1 MLCAVLYFCFLTAAG
16 GDLFLSLIDPRHAVS
31 GPDRRLIYWA
41 GSVAIVLSAL
51 SIGVEGALA
60 AGASLSGI
68 AELAVWRIGLD
79 TTLTVSAASLI
90 AGRTVML
97 VTLSRGL
104 RVVAVAGVL
113 LALAG
118 FALALRNPSLP
129 ARVMPPSRT
138 LPAVE

>member
-1 MLCAVLYFCFLTAAG
+1 
-16 GDLFLSLIDPRHAVS
+16 
-31 GPDRRLIYWA
+31 
-41 GSVAIVLSAL
+41 
-51 SIGVEGALA
+51 
-60 AGASLSGI
+60 
-68 AELAVWRIGLD
+68 
-79 TTLTVSAASLI
+79 
-90 AGRTVML
+90 ML

-104 RVVAVAGVL
+104 RVMAVAGVL